1 MQRKGS
7 GVPVPRRYHHG
18 CIGLVVC
25 IAVLASSSGF
35 FGYYYYMYYGLG
47 LQGKNLHSS
56 LQSRLHR
63 LRGPSTNSSSRYQN
77 PSDAPT
83 GGGPTTSPSRA
94 LGASSATAPGT
105 SPPPPPS
112 HHRPHCFRPGD
123 DHDAIA
129 VTGHRDGFGA
139 CYSAQLQAL
148 ALARHT
154 CKHYVFIPFQRV
166 SHNQDAQVMNRFCG
180 LTTDEDVTNRTRV
193 KTYQGNVDGRQHS
206 GEWMTAAVRA
216 ELLSLYRSTP
226 KPDEDCPYD
235 VAIHIRR
242 GDVIDTANMEAR
254 WIDDWVYAALISDWL
269 YHCPDA
275 SIAIYSEGQAEQF
288 RNITHADGRV
298 RLVLNGDLRVT
309 YHHLVTAPVLVVAH
323 SAFSVSAGLLNPN
336 RIIYPGN
343 RNSSEL
349 PGGTEYVRL
358 GTNQLVWDSNMRW
371 C

>member
-25 IAVLASSSGF
+25 IAVLASTSGF
-35 FGYYYYMYYGLG
+35 FGYMYYYG
-47 LQGKNLHSS
+47 QGNNLHSS

-139 CYSAQLQAL
+139 CYSAQLQAF

-154 CKHYVFIPFQRV
+154 CKALR
-166 SHNQDAQVMNRFCG
+166 
-180 LTTDEDVTNRTRV
+180 
-193 KTYQGNVDGRQHS
+193 
-206 GEWMTAAVRA
+206 
-216 ELLSLYRSTP
+216 
-226 KPDEDCPYD
+226 
-235 VAIHIRR
+235 IHP
-242 GDVIDTANMEAR
+242 VPT
-254 WIDDWVYAALISDWL
+254 
-269 YHCPDA
+269 
-275 SIAIYSEGQAEQF
+275 SIA
-288 RNITHADGRV
+288 
-298 RLVLNGDLRVT
+298 
-309 YHHLVTAPVLVVAH
+309 
-323 SAFSVSAGLLNPN
+323 
-336 RIIYPGN
+336 
-343 RNSSEL
+343 
-349 PGGTEYVRL
+349 
-358 GTNQLVWDSNMRW
+358 
-371 C
+371 